1 MKKGYILIGCAGSL
15 FATTGLFSSNLIA
28 RGLTVEQITFTRAFI
43 GFLVISIYSVLKK
56 PEVFKTSKKVIGLS
70 MLSGIICQVA
80 FNVCYFKAI
89 SSVGI
94 SIAAVLLYT
103 SPLFVA
109 LFSNIVYK
117 ENINKMK
124 RLSILLCF
132 IGAIVAVLGGRFE
145 FAEINVFGFLLG
157 LGASLTYACMP
168 IINKGALKECSS
180 FTIIIYGFLFGS
192 IFITPIAKPWLII
205 SHVTDI
211 STLIL
216 IIGIGVFPAALAYIC
231 YVGGIEMGIEL
242 SVAGVVSSIELVISV
257 LIGWF
262 ILGEAFSFIKLIGVL
277 IMIVSALV
285 ATKAPTKMP
294 TNKSKKNYRSEC
306 SIMNECSTVNK

>member
-1 MKKGYILIGCAGSL
+1 MKKGYILIGCAGAL

-28 RGLTVEQITFTRAFI
+28 RGFTVEQVTFTRAFI
-43 GFLVISIYSVLKK
+43 GFLVIAIYSVLKK
-56 PEVFKTSKKVIGLS
+56 LKVFKTSKKVIGLS
-70 MLSGIICQVA
+70 ILSGIICQTI
-80 FNVCYFKAI
+80 FNICYFNSI
-89 SSVGI
+89 NSVGI

-109 LFSNIVYK
+109 LFSNIIYK

-132 IGAIVAVLGGRFE
+132 IGAIVAVLGGKFE
-145 FAEINVFGFLLG
+145 FAGVNVFGLLLG
-157 LGASLTYACMP
+157 LLASLTYSCMP
-168 IINKGALKECSS
+168 IINKGALKECSGL
-180 FTIIIYGFLFGS
+180 TIIIYGFLFGS
-192 IFITPIAKPWLII
+192 IFIAPIAKPWLII

-231 YVGGIEMGIEL
+231 YVGGIELGIEL

-262 ILGEAFSFIKLIGVL
+262 ILGEAFSFVKLIGVL
-277 IMIVSALV
+277 IMIVSALA
-285 ATKAPTKMP
+285 ATKASAKVPTD
-294 TNKSKKNYRSEC
+294 KSKKIYRSEC
-306 SIMNECSTVNK
+306 LTMNK